1 MAHRKLHGRGS
12 QLDSVLVIHVGEVT
26 RSDKHFVARLPVVEQ
41 SIISRPLPPGEPL
54 RIQMAT

>member
-26 RSDKHFVARLPVVEQ
+26 RSGKHFVARLPVVEQ
-41 SIISRPLPPGEPL
+41 RSRIE
-54 RIQMAT
+54 MT